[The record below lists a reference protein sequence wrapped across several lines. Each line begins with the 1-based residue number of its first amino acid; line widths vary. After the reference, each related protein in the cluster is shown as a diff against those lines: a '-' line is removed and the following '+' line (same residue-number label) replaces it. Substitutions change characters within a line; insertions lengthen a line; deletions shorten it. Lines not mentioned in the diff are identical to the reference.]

1 MSDPRQIAAEML
13 QKVLTDKAFFNDIKN
28 ASDSLVGKDAA
39 FANMLVLTTLRRLVF
54 LKKVLKQ
61 YAKKKLPEKAAFAEY
76 VLLLGL
82 TEILF
87 MDTPDYAIIN
97 SWVDIAKKKT
107 DKYVAGFVNAVL
119 RKACTDREELKKHDL
134 GEFFTSEFYRI
145 LDHGYGKKTVS
156 KIQSASLKEPALDI
170 TVKSSPEIWAEKLG
184 GTLLPSGSIRLN
196 NGGRI
201 TEIEGYENGDW
212 WVQDAAAALPV
223 KCLGKIAGLRVLD
236 MCAAPGGKTA
246 QLINAGAK
254 VTSLDISESRL
265 KKLRDNMLRLRFTP
279 PQTICA
285 DGIEY
290 LQNYKG
296 EAFDIILLDAPCS
309 ATGTLRRHPEIV
321 HIKSVSNVEKQVALQ
336 QKLLNVVSNVL
347 KPNGILLYCVCAI
360 TKAEGEKQIQSFLET
375 HSNFKLCPLKAGDIC
390 LEGRTQELR
399 DIFTEEGFIRTLP
412 FHLAEVGGLDSFF
425 IAKLRK
431 VA

>member
-13 QKVLTDKAFFNDIKN
+13 QKVLTDKAFFSDIKN

-375 HSNFKLCPLKAGDIC
+375 HSDFKLCPLKAGDIC

>member
-13 QKVLTDKAFFNDIKN
+13 QKVLTDKAFFSDVKN
-28 ASDSLVGKDAA
+28 AADSLAGKDAA
-39 FANMLVLTTLRRLVF
+39 FTNMLVLTALRRLVF

-76 VLLLGL
+76 VLFLGL

-119 RKACTDREELKKHDL
+119 RKACADREELKKHDL

-145 LDHGYGKKTVS
+145 LDHAYGKKTVS
-156 KIQSASLKEPALDI
+156 KIQSASLKEPPLDI
-170 TVKSSPEIWAEKLG
+170 TAKSSPEIWAEKLG
-184 GTLLPSGSIRLN
+184 GTLLPTGSIRLKN
-196 NGGRI
+196 NGKI
-201 TEIEGYENGDW
+201 MEIEGFENGDW
-212 WVQDAAAALPV
+212 WIQDAAAALPV
-223 KCLGKIAGLRVLD
+223 KCLGKIDGLKILD

-246 QLINAGAK
+246 QLINAGAE

-265 KKLRDNMLRLRFTP
+265 KKLRDNMLRLRFP
-279 PQTICA
+279 EPQTICA
-285 DGIEY
+285 DGVEY

-296 EAFDIILLDAPCS
+296 KPFDIILLDAPCS

-321 HIKSVSNVEKQVALQ
+321 HIKTTSDIEKQVNLQ
-336 QKLLNVVSNVL
+336 RKLLNVAANAL
-347 KPNGILLYCVCAI
+347 KKDGVLLYCVCSI
-360 TKAEGEKQIQSFLET
+360 TQAEGEEQIRSFLES
-375 HSNFKLCPLKAGDIC
+375 HSEFKLCPLKANDIC
-390 LEGRTQELR
+390 NTDKASQIT
-399 DIFTEEGFIRTLP
+399 DIFTKEGFIRTLP
-412 FHLAEVGGLDSFF
+412 FHLSEYGGIDSFF

>member
-13 QKVLTDKAFFNDIKN
+13 QKVLTDKAFFSDVKN
-28 ASDSLVGKDAA
+28 ASDSLAGKDAA
-39 FANMLVLTTLRRLVF
+39 FANMLVLTALRRLVF

-97 SWVDIAKKKT
+97 SWVDIAKRKT

-145 LDHGYGKKTVS
+145 LDHGYGKKTIS
-156 KIQSASLKEPALDI
+156 KIQAASLKEAALDI
-170 TVKSSPEIWAEKLG
+170 TVKTSPKIWAEKLG

-196 NGGRI
+196 TGGRI

-223 KCLGKIAGLRVLD
+223 KCLGKIAGLKVLD

-246 QLINAGAK
+246 QLINAGAN

-265 KKLRDNMLRLRFTP
+265 KKLRDNMLRLRFAL

-321 HIKSVSNVEKQVALQ
+321 HIKNVSDVEN
-336 QKLLNVVSNVL
+336 KLPCNKNCSMLS
-347 KPNGILLYCVCAI
+347 PM
-360 TKAEGEKQIQSFLET
+360 
-375 HSNFKLCPLKAGDIC
+375 HSNQTAFC
-390 LEGRTQELR
+390 
-399 DIFTEEGFIRTLP
+399 FTVSAPSPKPKEKSKFNRFWKHIQTSNSAP
-412 FHLAEVGGLDSFF
+412 
-425 IAKLRK
+425 
-431 VA
+431 